1 MLKPHEL
8 EMLRSIAKG
17 VAAQFGSGC
26 EVVVHELSEQ
36 AAEHS
41 LVVIENGHVSG
52 RKPGDGPSQVVLE
65 QLSRADEPAGGGD
78 RFSYLTRTPAGKLL
92 KSSTVVLRDEGGK
105 PCALFGVNFDI
116 SALSLAG
123 SILTEL
129 AAPAET
135 AQTEPEP
142 IPNDVNELLDNL
154 IGRSV
159 RLVGK
164 PVERMS
170 KEDKVTAIRFLAD
183 SGALLITKSGD
194 KISKY
199 FGISNMIAVGS
210 TYWNEFHALTQED
223 VPKDGEGVQTL
234 ENLARNM
241 AWLMKCLKAG
251 RDAGI
256 PKPALKEEALTNFV
270 R

>member
-8 EMLRSIAKG
+8 EMLRGIAKG

-41 LVVIENGHVSG
+41 LVIIENGHVSG
-52 RKPGDGPSQVVLE
+52 RRAGDGPSQVVLE
-65 QLSRADEPAGGGD
+65 NLRLNRDAEAVAD
-78 RFSYLTRTPAGKLL
+78 RFSYLTRTPGGKLL
-92 KSSTVVLRDEGGK
+92 KSSTVVLRDEAGE
-105 PCALFGVNFDI
+105 PCALFGVNFDV

-123 SILTEL
+123 TVLNEL

-142 IPNDVNELLDNL
+142 IPNNVNELLDNL
-154 IGRSV
+154 IERSV
-159 RLVGK
+159 RLAGK

-170 KEDKVTAIRFLAD
+170 KEDKVAAIRFLAD
-183 SGALLITKSGD
+183 SGAMLITKSGD

-199 FGISNMIAVGS
+199 FGISKFTLYSYLDNK
-210 TYWNEFHALTQED
+210 QED
-223 VPKDGEGVQTL
+223 KHD
-234 ENLARNM
+234 
-241 AWLMKCLKAG
+241 
-251 RDAGI
+251 D
-256 PKPALKEEALTNFV
+256 
-270 R
+270 